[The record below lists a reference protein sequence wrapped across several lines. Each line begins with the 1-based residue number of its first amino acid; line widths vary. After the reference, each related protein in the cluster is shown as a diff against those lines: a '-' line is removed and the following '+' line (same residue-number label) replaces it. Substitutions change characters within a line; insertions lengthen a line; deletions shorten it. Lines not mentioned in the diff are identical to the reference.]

1 MVILRS
7 PNHHNMPIS
16 NEKKIQSLQQ
26 QLEELKVVY
35 EELLT
40 NTKEPKSI
48 KEIKSQIVQVEKAI
62 RELSSI

>member
-1 MVILRS
+1 M
-7 PNHHNMPIS
+7 
-16 NEKKIQSLQQ
+16 QQ

-62 RELSSI
+62 QELSSI